1 MTNKEIEQARLKQ
14 SKSEELLKSISTRE
28 LTTLDDLTHNFIGD
42 IGCREYF
49 IEKYGQCFENGVRY
63 T

>member
-1 MTNKEIEQARLKQ
+1 MTKEQMAQARSEKLKQ
-14 SKSEELLKSISTRE
+14 EALLKSISTRDM
-28 LTTLDDLTHNFIGD
+28 TTLDDLSHNFIGD
-42 IGCREYF
+42 IEMRKHF